1 MTKLQTETSKK
12 KDSRRIDIGLI
23 IFNIQFRGNAL
34 INSDMHNC
42 IIFVFVHENLYINR
56 YT

>member
-23 IFNIQFRGNAL
+23 IFNIQYRGNIL
-34 INSDMHNC
+34 TYSDIQNRV
-42 IIFVFVHENLYINR
+42 IFVFVHENLYINR

>member
-23 IFNIQFRGNAL
+23 IFNIQYGDNIL
-34 INSDMHNC
+34 INNNIHKSV
-42 IIFVFVHENLYINR
+42 IFVFVHENLYINR

>member
-23 IFNIQFRGNAL
+23 IFNIQYRGNIL
-34 INSDMHNC
+34 INSDIHDSV
-42 IIFVFVHENLYINR
+42 IFVFVHENLYINR